1 MNESVYEQ
9 IDQAMDRI
17 RNGKVEEGLSQLQM
31 LMSQASQDPDL
42 LFELADIFYDLG
54 HVDTALSMMGEA
66 EGYFEEMSTDVQI
79 EFRTLRAE
87 MMIDLGR
94 FDEAMDDLLICV
106 DLEPDHIRSAILLAD
121 IYLMQNMPEVACR
134 YLESVLEQHPDEH
147 DVRYI
152 LGEVYIETGEFEK
165 ASEHLETLQ
174 GTEYEDRMLLSQ
186 AKLFSRIG
194 QFEKA
199 YSLFQECADKDA
211 ASVDALFGC
220 AVTALQL
227 GLLNEAIHYSEQLH
241 KLDRDHLGTFQ
252 VMGEALQKDGKL
264 QEAKIVY
271 QEAIELDDQ
280 EESIVLKLIEL
291 SYLIGETSEAES
303 FLDRLEELNDEHEL
317 IQEWRNRLTG
327 MASN

>member
-1 MNESVYEQ
+1 MNGSIYEQ
-9 IDQAMDRI
+9 IDQAMNHI

-54 HVDTALSMMGEA
+54 HVDTALSLMEEA
-66 EGYFEEMSTDVQI
+66 ESYFKDMSTDVQI

-87 MMIDLGR
+87 MMIDLGKL
-94 FDEAMDDLLICV
+94 DEAMDDLLTCI

-134 YLESVLEQHPDEH
+134 YLESVLEEHPDEH
-147 DVRYI
+147 DVRFI
-152 LGEVYIETGEFEK
+152 LGEVYIEIGEFEK
-165 ASEHLETLQ
+165 AGEHLESLS
-174 GTEYEDRMLLSQ
+174 GTEYEDRMMLSQ

-199 YSLFQECADKDA
+199 YSIFQECTIQDPT
-211 ASVDALFGC
+211 SVDALFGC

-227 GLLNEAIHYSEQLH
+227 GLLKEAINYGEQLQ
-241 KLDRDHLGTFQ
+241 KLDRDHIGAYQ
-252 VMGEALQKDGKL
+252 VMAEALQKGGKL
-264 QEAKIVY
+264 NEAKIVY
-271 QEAIELDDQ
+271 REALEIDDQ

-291 SYLIGETSEAES
+291 AYLLGEAHQAEAY
-303 FLDRLEELNDEHEL
+303 LDRLEELNDEHEL
-317 IQEWRNRLTG
+317 LQEWRNRLTG
-327 MASN
+327 MAPN

>member
-1 MNESVYEQ
+1 MYGSIYEQ
-9 IDQAMDRI
+9 IDQAMDNI
-17 RNGKVEEGLSQLQM
+17 RNGKVEQGLSQLQM

-54 HVDTALSMMGEA
+54 HVDTALSLMQEA
-66 EGYFEEMSTDVQI
+66 EPYFEDMSTDVQI

-87 MMIDLGR
+87 MMIDLGKL
-94 FDEAMDDLLICV
+94 DEAMDDLLTCV

-134 YLESVLEQHPDEH
+134 YLENVLEQNPDEH

-152 LGEVYIETGEFEK
+152 LSEVYIENGEFEK
-165 ASEHLETLQ
+165 ARVHLEALRDS
-174 GTEYEDRMLLSQ
+174 EYEDRMMLSQ

-199 YSLFQECADKDA
+199 YSLFQQCASQDP

-227 GLLNEAIHYSEQLH
+227 GHLKEAISFAEQLH
-241 KLDRDHLGTFQ
+241 KVDRDHIGAFQ

-264 QEAKIVY
+264 HEAKIVY
-271 QEAIELDDQ
+271 QEALELDDQ
-280 EESIVLKLIEL
+280 EEAIVLRLIEL
-291 SYLIGETSEAES
+291 AYLLGETTEAEG

-317 IQEWRNRLTG
+317 LQEWRNRLTG
-327 MASN
+327 MAPN